1 MTQGFVPRFP
11 PPEGNKPHHLP
22 HHRAGVSTGGR
33 LVLLLPK
40 SAGIAKRLPWL
51 DVMHVKTIILYIY
64 DYICRQFGTI
74 LDALEDNSFMI
85 FYAHSG
91 MNERNSSLEVFL
103 RIWHNLT
110 VKHRDLKEKN
120 CRWQKR
126 DTETQLMNPQ
136 FDAIGP
142 PVITCDPKTWLWH
155 ALDDQPSN
163 ASLVRNPGDCSPRGD
178 PSGWPGWSQ
187 PPEIATCHIYTSDS
201 RAVAFILHWMWCQTQ
216 FPRHHRSA
224 HCVRNRIITRKTK
237 DMIKININSN
247 IEINIEFDS
256 GLTHKGCRGN
266 SKSIC
271 APQIRL
277 SR

>member
-22 HHRAGVSTGGR
+22 HPRAGVSTGGR

-103 RIWHNLT
+103 RI
-110 VKHRDLKEKN
+110 
-120 CRWQKR
+120 
-126 DTETQLMNPQ
+126 
-136 FDAIGP
+136 
-142 PVITCDPKTWLWH
+142 
-155 ALDDQPSN
+155 
-163 ASLVRNPGDCSPRGD
+163 
-178 PSGWPGWSQ
+178 
-187 PPEIATCHIYTSDS
+187 
-201 RAVAFILHWMWCQTQ
+201 
-216 FPRHHRSA
+216 
-224 HCVRNRIITRKTK
+224 
-237 DMIKININSN
+237 
-247 IEINIEFDS
+247 
-256 GLTHKGCRGN
+256 
-266 SKSIC
+266 
-271 APQIRL
+271 
-277 SR
+277 

>member
-40 SAGIAKRLPWL
+40 SAGIAKEIAMAWR
-51 DVMHVKTIILYIY
+51 DACENYNIYIY
-64 DYICRQFGTI
+64 GYICRQFGTI

-120 CRWQKR
+120 CRLQKR
-126 DTETQLMNPQ
+126 DTTHE
-136 FDAIGP
+136 P
-142 PVITCDPKTWLWH
+142 PIRRNRPTGDHLWSKNLIVTR
-155 ALDDQPSN
+155 LDDQPSN
-163 ASLVRNPGDCSPRGD
+163 ASLVRNRWVTVPQGAIPVGDQGD
-178 PSGWPGWSQ
+178 LNL
-187 PPEIATCHIYTSDS
+187 
-201 RAVAFILHWMWCQTQ
+201 R
-216 FPRHHRSA
+216 R
-224 HCVRNRIITRKTK
+224 
-237 DMIKININSN
+237 
-247 IEINIEFDS
+247 
-256 GLTHKGCRGN
+256 
-266 SKSIC
+266 
-271 APQIRL
+271 
-277 SR
+277 